1 MKPAIGK
8 MYMFLPTANDVW
20 DVIRETYSDAENASQ
35 IFQDAALADDVRR
48 SGSYGILHRDA
59 GFVARSRS
67 QLRREMRVCF
77 KKKMDKE
84 KVFKFL
90 AGLNRKLDDVKSRVL
105 NHQSLPSIREVFFE
119 VQREESKKKVMLQ
132 EDLTFGLEASALVT
146 HGPHIGFGPRQSKMT
161 CCEHC
166 KKMGHTKNTC

>member
-1 MKPAIGK
+1 M
-8 MYMFLPTANDVW
+8 
-20 DVIRETYSDAENASQ
+20 
-35 IFQDAALADDVRR
+35 
-48 SGSYGILHRDA
+48 
-59 GFVARSRS
+59 
-67 QLRREMRVCF
+67 CF